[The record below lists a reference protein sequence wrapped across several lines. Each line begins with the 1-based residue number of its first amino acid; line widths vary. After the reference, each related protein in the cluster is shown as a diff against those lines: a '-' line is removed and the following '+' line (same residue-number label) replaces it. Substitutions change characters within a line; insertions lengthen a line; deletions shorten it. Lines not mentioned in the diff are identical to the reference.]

1 MPQNNLEIGQ
11 QRTRLQQKTRETRE
25 WNVYQRQREKLGLI
39 CQKRKGK
46 HSGNDSLEYLTVASD
61 KECELRKQELE
72 FKMEQEKSAAAQQTI
87 MLQSILLL
95 MVITLV

>member
-1 MPQNNLEIGQ
+1 MPQKNLEIGQ

-39 CQKRKGK
+39 YQKRKGK
-46 HSGNDSLEYLTVASD
+46 HSGNDTLEYLTVASD

-72 FKMEQEKSAAAQQTI
+72 FKMEQEKSAAQQTI